1 MKGAPTNFSR
11 IKTRKS
17 KICAIANSYLQKSI
31 PTSSSQSDIERT
43 LAYLFTNFPHTF
55 PDAAKNKHF
64 FKSSVKIIRTVL
76 YS

>member
-1 MKGAPTNFSR
+1 MYKEKQNLRNCKNIFA
-11 IKTRKS
+11 K
-17 KICAIANSYLQKSI
+17 KSI
-31 PTSSSQSDIERT
+31 PTLSSQSDIERT

-55 PDAAKNKHF
+55 PDAAKKNKHF